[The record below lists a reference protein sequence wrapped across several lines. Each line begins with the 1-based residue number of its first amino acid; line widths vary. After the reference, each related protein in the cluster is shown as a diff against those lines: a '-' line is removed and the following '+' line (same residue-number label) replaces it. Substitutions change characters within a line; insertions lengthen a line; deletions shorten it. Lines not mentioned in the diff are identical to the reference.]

1 MTKVCNLLFLHTKQ
15 NNEKMKVL
23 AGTVLALTILLQGCQ
38 MEQKQKQEESI
49 IGKPSPDL
57 SGRKLTP
64 EILWS
69 LGRIGE
75 VVISPDKSKILFSVK
90 YYDISENKGNSEL
103 YIMNIDGTD
112 VKQITHSAKSEH
124 NICWHPS
131 GRKIGFIYSDDS
143 GSQLW
148 EMNSDGSR
156 RVRISD
162 VDGGI
167 TGFKYSPDMTKILYT
182 KEVNRSDRT
191 IDLHPDLPKAN
202 AYIERDLMF
211 RHWDQWNQSYS
222 HIFIADYNGNSLS
235 NDKDI
240 MEGEHFDSP
249 KKPFGGMEQIAWAPN
264 SKSIVYT
271 SVKKEGTAY
280 AISTNSDLYYYDL
293 EKGTTQNLT
302 EGMMGY
308 DINPVFSPDGKMIAF
323 ESMERDGYESD
334 LNRLFILDLENGKK
348 ADYSSDFDQNVN
360 SLVWNESSD
369 KIYFVSDWHARFQIY
384 EFSLKDQTY
393 KSITK
398 GDHNYQSVMVAGEQL
413 IGTKMSMSMP
423 TEIFSVDKNTGDEE
437 KLSQVNDDVLASL
450 DLGKVE
456 ERWIKTTD
464 NKDMLV
470 WVIYPPNFDAN
481 KKYPT
486 LLYCQGGPQSSV
498 SQFFSYRWNFQIM
511 AANDYIIVA
520 PNRRGVPSFGQKW
533 NEQISGDYGGQNMK
547 DYLSAI
553 DALAKE
559 PYVDEDHMGAV
570 GASYGGFSIYWLAGH
585 HNKRFKAFI
594 AHDGLFNL
602 EAQYLETEELFFAN
616 WDMGGA
622 YWDKNNEVAQRTF
635 ANSPHRFV
643 DKWDT
648 PIMIIHGEKDY
659 RVLYSQGL
667 QAFTAARLMGIP
679 AKYVDFPEENHW
691 VLAPQN
697 GILWQREFFSWLDE
711 WLKN

>member
-1 MTKVCNLLFLHTKQ
+1 
-15 NNEKMKVL
+15 MKVL
-23 AGTVLALTILLQGCQ
+23 AGTVLVLTIFLQGCQ
-38 MEQKQKQEESI
+38 MKQTQKQEENI
-49 IGKPSPDL
+49 IGKSSPDI
-57 SGRKLTP
+57 SGGRLTP

-69 LGRIGE
+69 LGRVGE
-75 VVISPDKSKILFSVK
+75 VAISPDNLKVLFSVK
-90 YYDISENKGNSEL
+90 YYDISENKGNTEL
-103 YIMNIDGTD
+103 YLMNIDGTD
-112 VKQITHSAKSEH
+112 VKQITHSARSEH
-124 NICWHPS
+124 NICWHPDS
-131 GRKIGFIYSDDS
+131 KRIGFIYSDDS

-148 EMNSDGSR
+148 EMNTEGSR
-156 RVRISD
+156 RVRISNIE
-162 VDGGI
+162 GGI
-167 TGFKYSPDMTKILYT
+167 TGFKYAPDMSKVLYT
-182 KEVNRSDRT
+182 KEVNRTDRT

-222 HIFIADYNGNSLS
+222 HIFIADYNGKALS

-240 MEGEHFDSP
+240 MEGEHYNSP
-249 KKPFGGMEQIAWAPN
+249 KKPFGGMEQIAWSPD

-280 AISTNSDLYYYDL
+280 AISTNSDLYHFDL
-293 EKGTTQNLT
+293 VRGTTTNLT

-308 DINPVFSPDGKMIAF
+308 DINPVFSPDGSMLAF

-334 LNRLFILDLENGKK
+334 LNRLFILDLKNGNKT
-348 ADYSSDFDQNVN
+348 DYSVGFDQNVN
-360 SLVWNESSD
+360 GLVWNETSD
-369 KIYFVSDWHARFQIY
+369 KIYFVSDWHARFQVY
-384 EFSLKDQTY
+384 EFALETKSY
-393 KSITK
+393 KALTK
-398 GDHNYQSVMVAGEQL
+398 GDHNYTSVMLAGDQL

-423 TEIFSVDKNTGDEE
+423 TEIFAIDKNTGKE
-437 KLSQVNDDVLASL
+437 KQLSKVNSELLANL
-450 DLGKVE
+450 DFGKVE
-456 ERWIKTTD
+456 ERWVKTTD
-464 NKDMLV
+464 NKEMLV
-470 WVIYPPNFDAN
+470 WVIYPPHFDPN

-520 PNRRGVPSFGQKW
+520 PNRRGLPSFGQEW

-553 DALAKE
+553 DALAE
-559 PYVDEDHMGAV
+559 ESFVDEDRLGAV

-602 EAQYLETEELFFAN
+602 ETQYLETEELFFAN
-616 WDMGGA
+616 WDMGGP
-622 YWDKNNEVAQRTF
+622 YWDKNNEIAQRTF

-667 QAFTAARLMGIP
+667 QAFTAARLRGIP

-697 GILWQREFFSWLDE
+697 GILWQREFFGWLNE
-711 WLKN
+711 WLKE